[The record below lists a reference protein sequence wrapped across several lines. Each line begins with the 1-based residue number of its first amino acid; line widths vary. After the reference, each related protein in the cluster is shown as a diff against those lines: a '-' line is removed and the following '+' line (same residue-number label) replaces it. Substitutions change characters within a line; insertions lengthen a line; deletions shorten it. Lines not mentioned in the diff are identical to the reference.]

1 MDHHKRV
8 SNQRLDQRF
17 WKDLPERVKAP
28 SSKARGSD
36 GIQSSAGH
44 EKSGVKSGGPPP
56 KAKYS

>member
-8 SNQRLDQRF
+8 RNRKLEERF

-28 SSKARGSD
+28 YSKADGSD
-36 GIQSSAGH
+36 EFQSSAGH
-44 EKSGVKSGGPPP
+44 EKSGVKSPRPRG